1 MGRDTTLLSATLGQE
16 SLWRKVFAVLAGSL
30 LIAVAAQF
38 SVPIGP
44 VPLSLQTLAILTIGL
59 TYGSRLGA
67 ITLLAYLA
75 EGAAGLP
82 VFSNGG
88 AGIGYMMGPT
98 GGFLIG
104 FVATAWIAGLAADR
118 GWTANIAKTLPLAL
132 IAAVVLYIPGL
143 IWPSITLGTDWAALW
158 SGWMAPFLAGDVIKA
173 VLATLAVAGGWA
185 VLKRR

>member
-1 MGRDTTLLSATLGQE
+1 MGRDTTLLSAALGQE

-75 EGAAGLP
+75 EGAAGLDES
-82 VFSNGG
+82 FYGG
-88 AGIGYMMGPT
+88 T
-98 GGFLIG
+98 NDLF
-104 FVATAWIAGLAADR
+104 FVDSPSDFFD
-118 GWTANIAKTLPLAL
+118 LPSSLDP
-132 IAAVVLYIPGL
+132 IVCGRP
-143 IWPSITLGTDWAALW
+143 TLGH
-158 SGWMAPFLAGDVIKA
+158 
-173 VLATLAVAGGWA
+173 
-185 VLKRR
+185 